1 MPSLLGAGELEAL
14 QRRVQAASR
23 ERMLR
28 ELTEAVDAITV
39 ERPLVLVLEDLQWS
53 DYATLDLVSWL
64 AHRQEPARLLVMGTY
79 RPVELIVGDHPLQTV
94 KQELLR
100 HRQCV
105 ELSLELLTAADVA
118 QYLAARFAVD
128 TPLTGSFRA
137 LAQAIHQRT
146 DGHPLFMVTVVDALV
161 RQHSLVERAGG
172 WAVQGGVEK
181 VALEVPESLQQLVEQ
196 QLRQL
201 SPEDQRVLE
210 SGSVAGMQ
218 FSAAAAAAGL
228 EERVDTVE
236 ERCSILVRRGQFLQ
250 SSGIEEWPDGTVVG
264 RYRFHHTLY
273 RQVVYDRLP
282 VGRRIQLHARIGA
295 RVEAGYRGQAAER
308 AAELATHFEQGRKH
322 LKAVHYLQQAA
333 EKALQRYAYQEAMA
347 LLRRGLAVL
356 PKLPETSERHT
367 RELDLQI
374 ALGQVLTVTQ
384 GPGASA
390 GRRRLRPG

>member
-1 MPSLLGAGELEAL
+1 
-14 QRRVQAASR
+14 
-23 ERMLR
+23 
-28 ELTEAVDAITV
+28 
-39 ERPLVLVLEDLQWS
+39 
-53 DYATLDLVSWL
+53 
-64 AHRQEPARLLVMGTY
+64 
-79 RPVELIVGDHPLQTV
+79 
-94 KQELLR
+94 
-100 HRQCV
+100 
-105 ELSLELLTAADVA
+105 LSLELLTAADVA
-118 QYLAARFAVD
+118 QYVAVLFGVD
-128 TPLTGSFRA
+128 TPLTGSFRT

-146 DGHPLFMVTVVDALV
+146 DGHPLFMVTVVDTLV
-161 RQHSLVERAGG
+161 QQQSLVELAGR

-308 AAELATHFEQGRKH
+308 AAELATHFELGLKH
-322 LKAVHYLQQAA
+322 LKAVHYLQHAA
-333 EKALQRYAYQEAMA
+333 EKAQQRYAYQEAIA
-347 LLRRGLAVL
+347 LLLRGLAVL
-356 PKLPETSERHT
+356 PKLPESSERDT
-367 RELDLQI
+367 RELVPQPSSID
-374 ALGQVLTVTQ
+374 G
-384 GPGASA
+384 
-390 GRRRLRPG
+390 